1 LKLKRKRDDTIRTTG
16 IFTLHRY
23 EIKVAKINEPIYL
36 IPFGDVHRDS
46 PMCNVEK
53 WKEFLDWAKKKPRC
67 LFLGMGDYVDLA
79 STSERDLL
87 HNKNLHEST
96 LKTLDNI
103 YKKHADK
110 FVKEI
115 DFMNGKLIGLIEGNH
130 YADLGNGTTT
140 TQRMCDAMNTKYLGC
155 MSVIRLTFIYG
166 KTNKSSVDIVAH
178 HGRGAGR
185 MLGSSLNGVQKMAE
199 SVHGNIY
206 LQGDDH
212 RKLAGMT
219 TKMEINSTLNGEIIL
234 KHKKQIFL
242 RTGSFL
248 DSHKDGH
255 ASYVVDANMNPTDLG
270 VVKIELTPRR
280 LIKTVGGK
288 HVESEFYIDIHA
300 SI

>member
-1 LKLKRKRDDTIRTTG
+1 
-16 IFTLHRY
+16 
-23 EIKVAKINEPIYL
+23 
-36 IPFGDVHRDS
+36 
-46 PMCNVEK
+46 MCNVDK
-53 WKEFLDWAKKKPRC
+53 WKEFLEWGKAKPRC

-87 HNKNLHEST
+87 HNKHLHEST

-115 DFMNGKLIGLIEGNH
+115 DFMRGKLIGLIEGNH

-140 TQRMCDAMNTKYLGC
+140 TQRMCDSMNTKYLGC
-155 MSVIRLTFIYG
+155 MSVIRLTFKYHG
-166 KTNKSSVDIVAH
+166 SKTSVDIVAH

-219 TKMEINSTLNGEIIL
+219 TKMEITSGNNGDIML

-255 ASYVVDANMNPTDLG
+255 ASYVVDANLNPTDLG

-280 LIKTVGGK
+280 HRKEVQGK
-288 HVESEFYIDIHA
+288 EVESEFYVDIHA

>member
-1 LKLKRKRDDTIRTTG
+1 LRTTG

-23 EIKVAKINEPIYL
+23 EIEVKKLNEPIYL

-46 PMCNVEK
+46 SMCNVEK
-53 WKEFLDWAKKKPRC
+53 WHEFLGWAKKKQRC

-79 STSERDLL
+79 STSERALLGNKLL
-87 HNKNLHEST
+87 HDST
-96 LKTLDNI
+96 LETLNQI
-103 YKKHADK
+103 YIKHSAK

-115 DFMNGKLIGLIEGNH
+115 DFMRGKLIGLIEGNH
-130 YADLGNGTTT
+130 YGQLDNGTTT
-140 TQRMCDAMNTKYLGC
+140 TQRMCDSLNTKYLGC
-155 MSVIRLTFIYG
+155 MSVIRLSISYG
-166 KTNKSSVDIVAH
+166 HKRTSIDIVAH

-199 SVHGNIY
+199 TVHGNIY

-212 RKLAGMT
+212 RKLVGMT
-219 TKMEINSTLNGEIIL
+219 TKLDVESTKTGGITLR
-234 KHKKQIFL
+234 HMKQIFL

-248 DSHKDGH
+248 DSHVDGR

-270 VVKIELTPRR
+270 VVKIELTPKLLSRA
-280 LIKTVGGK
+280 GGK
-288 HVESEFYIDIHA
+288 ECAGMFYCDIHA

>member
-1 LKLKRKRDDTIRTTG
+1 
-16 IFTLHRY
+16 
-23 EIKVAKINEPIYL
+23 
-36 IPFGDVHRDS
+36 
-46 PMCNVEK
+46 
-53 WKEFLDWAKKKPRC
+53 
-67 LFLGMGDYVDLA
+67 MGDYVDLA

-87 HNKNLHEST
+87 HNKKLHEST
-96 LKTLDNI
+96 LTTLDQI

-115 DFMNGKLIGLIEGNH
+115 GFMNGNLIGLIEGNH

-155 MSVIRLTFIYG
+155 MSVIRLSFRYQRN
-166 KTNKSSVDIVAH
+166 KTSVDIVAH

-185 MLGSSLNGVQKMAE
+185 LLGGSLNGVQSMAQ

-212 RKLAGMT
+212 RKLVGMT
-219 TKMEINSTLNGEIIL
+219 TKMEINSDKEGGITLR
-234 KHKKQIFL
+234 HKKQIFL

-270 VVKIELTPRR
+270 VVKIELTPKRER
-280 LIKTVGGK
+280 KYVQGK
-288 HVESEFYIDIHA
+288 EVDSEFYIDIHA

>member
-1 LKLKRKRDDTIRTTG
+1 MRTTG

-23 EIKVAKINEPIYL
+23 EIKVRKINEPIYL

-46 PMCNVEK
+46 PMCHVEK
-53 WKEFLDWAKKKPRC
+53 WKEFLGWAKDKKRC

-79 STSERDLL
+79 STSERELL
-87 HNKNLHEST
+87 HNKKLHEST
-96 LKTLDNI
+96 LTTLDQI

-115 DFMNGKLIGLIEGNH
+115 DFMRGNLIGLIEGNH

-140 TQRMCDAMNTKYLGC
+140 TQRMCDALNTKYLGV
-155 MSVIRLTFIYG
+155 MSVIRLSFFYG
-166 KTNKSSVDIVAH
+166 KKRTSIDIVAH

-199 SVHGNIY
+199 TVHGNIY

-212 RKLAGMT
+212 RKLVGMT
-219 TKMEINSTLNGEIIL
+219 TKLEIESNNEGNIKL
-234 KHKKQIFL
+234 HHMKQIFL

-248 DSHKDGH
+248 KGHEDGK
-255 ASYVVDANMNPTDLG
+255 ASYIVDANLNPTDLG

-280 LIKTVGGK
+280 LCVKNAKERTD
-288 HVESEFYIDIHA
+288 EFYIDIHA

>member
-1 LKLKRKRDDTIRTTG
+1 
-16 IFTLHRY
+16 
-23 EIKVAKINEPIYL
+23 
-36 IPFGDVHRDS
+36 
-46 PMCNVEK
+46 MCNVEK
-53 WKEFLDWAKKKPRC
+53 WKEFLDWAKKKKRC

-87 HNKNLHEST
+87 HNKKLHEST
-96 LKTLDNI
+96 LTTLDQI

-115 DFMNGKLIGLIEGNH
+115 SFMNGNLIGLIEGNH

-155 MSVIRLTFIYG
+155 MSVIRLSFRYQRN
-166 KTNKSSVDIVAH
+166 KTSVDIVAH

-185 MLGSSLNGVQKMAE
+185 LLGGSLNGVQSMAQ

-212 RKLAGMT
+212 RKLVGMT
-219 TKMEINSTLNGEIIL
+219 TKMEINSDKEGGITLR
-234 KHKKQIFL
+234 HKKQIFL

-270 VVKIELTPRR
+270 VVKIELTPKRER
-280 LIKTVGGK
+280 KYVQGK
-288 HVESEFYIDIHA
+288 EVDSEFYIDIHA